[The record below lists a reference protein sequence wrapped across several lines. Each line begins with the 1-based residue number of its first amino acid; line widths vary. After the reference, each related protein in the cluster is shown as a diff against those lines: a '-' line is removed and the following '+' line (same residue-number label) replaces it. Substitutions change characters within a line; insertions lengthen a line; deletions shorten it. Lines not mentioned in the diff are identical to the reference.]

1 LTFLP
6 TAIYLGT
13 SFATPVVSGVIALI
27 LDANPDLTWRD
38 VQAILASTAQV
49 VEDGTD
55 ETAQI
60 NSAGYWHSNKYGF
73 GIIDA
78 DAAVIAAEVWENLG
92 PERMTMSQSGLLNI
106 VIPDDATAPISTSLF
121 VEESNLITETIYVY
135 ISLEHSSRGEL
146 EITLTSPGGMRSRL
160 VRRKMVLSSCCA

>member
-1 LTFLP
+1 LIFP
-6 TAIYLGT
+6 GT
-13 SFATPVVSGVIALI
+13 SIATPIVSGVIALM

-38 VQAILASTAQV
+38 VQAILASTARAVQ
-49 VEDGTD
+49 DNTD

-78 DAAVIAAEVWENLG
+78 DAAVNASEVWENLG
-92 PERMTMSQSGLLNI
+92 PERMTTSRSGPLNI
-106 VIPDDATAPISTSLF
+106 VIPDDATEPISTSIF
-121 VEESNLITETIYVY
+121 VEESNLITETVYVY

-146 EITLTSPGGMRSRL
+146 EITLTSPGGMKSRL
-160 VRRKMVLSSCCA
+160 VRKTLVLVMI